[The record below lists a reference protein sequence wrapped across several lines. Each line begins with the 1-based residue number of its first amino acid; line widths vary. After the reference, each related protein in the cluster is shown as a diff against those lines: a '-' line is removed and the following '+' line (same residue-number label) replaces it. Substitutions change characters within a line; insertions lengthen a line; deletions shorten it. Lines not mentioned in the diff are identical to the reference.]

1 MINIRTRITY
11 QFVVL
16 VTLILLVFA
25 LGVYFFSKLYL
36 EKRFFKRLQD
46 RAITTT
52 TLLFDLKQTD
62 STVLRVI
69 DAGDQKP
76 LLYENISVYND
87 KNKEVLFSTNIA
99 NTQFHQQLI
108 PQFDSTQQTVFL
120 THNQYQIVAIH
131 LESANGSNWV
141 IVSGVDQTGQE
152 ALDDLKKILFVMIL
166 AAILLLGVSGWFF
179 AGRALA
185 PMSGIVQQVNTIFP
199 ANVQKRVEHPNRSDE
214 IGVLVAT
221 FNQLLDRIEQA
232 LKTQKIFIANVSHE
246 LKNPLTKIN
255 AQIDVALL
263 QKRNPEVYERTL
275 QSLQEDTRLL
285 TQLTNA
291 LLELAN
297 TSIQANDM
305 HVEPVRMDE
314 LLWET
319 KKQVQE
325 WHDDYLIQLTFTDF
339 PDNEADLITHGNR
352 ASLSVLLLNLI
363 DNACKFSPTKTATVD
378 FRSNG
383 GTMTIKVFN
392 EGPQIPETDLPYIF
406 QPFFRSNATAQSSK
420 GHGVGLAVVWQ
431 VVQLHKGAIRAESTP
446 RGTTFI
452 LTLSSSFKVSG
463 QIG

>member
-1 MINIRTRITY
+1 MVNIRTRITY

-16 VTLILLVFA
+16 VTLILLLFS
-25 LGVYFFSKLYL
+25 LGVYFFSRLYL

-108 PQFDSTQQTVFL
+108 PQLDSTQQTVFL
-120 THNQYQIVAIH
+120 NRNEYQIVAIH
-131 LESANGSNWV
+131 LASNNGSNWV

-152 ALDDLKKILFVMIL
+152 ALDDLKKILIVMIL
-166 AAILLLGVSGWFF
+166 AAILLLGISGWFF
-179 AGRALA
+179 ADRALA

-199 ANVQKRVEHPNRSDE
+199 ANLQKRVEHPNRSDE

-255 AQIDVALL
+255 SQIDVALL
-263 QKRNPEVYERTL
+263 QQRNPEVYERTL
-275 QSLQEDTRLL
+275 RSLQEDTRLL

-305 HVEPVRMDE
+305 PVEPVRMDE

-325 WHDDYLIQLTFTDF
+325 WHDDYQVQLTFTDF
-339 PDNEADLITHGNR
+339 PDNEDDLITYGNR

-363 DNACKFSPTKTATVD
+363 DNACKFSPTKTAKVD
-378 FRSNG
+378 FWAKA
-383 GTMTIKVFN
+383 GTMTILIFN

-406 QPFFRSNATAQSSK
+406 QPFFRSNKTAQSSK
-420 GHGVGLAVVWQ
+420 GHGVGLAVVLQ
-431 VVQLHKGAIRAESTP
+431 VVQIHKGTIDVQSTP
-446 RGTTFI
+446 QGTTFT
-452 LTLSSSFKVSG
+452 LTLFPSFSA
-463 QIG
+463 

>member
-11 QFVVL
+11 QFVIL
-16 VTLILLVFA
+16 VTLILLLFS

-108 PQFDSTQQTVFL
+108 PQLDSTQQTVFL
-120 THNQYQIVAIH
+120 NRNEYQIVAIH
-131 LESANGSNWV
+131 LTSNMGSNWV

-152 ALDDLKKILFVMIL
+152 ALDDLKKILIVMIL
-166 AAILLLGVSGWFF
+166 AAILLLGISGWFF

-255 AQIDVALL
+255 SQIDVALL

-297 TSIQANDM
+297 TSIQANNM

-325 WHDDYLIQLTFTDF
+325 WHNEYQIQLTFTDF
-339 PDNEADLITHGNR
+339 PDNEEDLITHGNR
-352 ASLSVLLLNLI
+352 ASLLVLLLNLI
-363 DNACKFSPTKTATVD
+363 DNACKFSPTKTAKVD
-378 FRSNG
+378 FCSEA
-383 GTMTIKVFN
+383 GTMTIAVFN

-420 GHGVGLAVVWQ
+420 GHGVGLAVVLQ
-431 VVQLHKGAIRAESTP
+431 VVQIHKGAIQVQSTSQ
-446 RGTTFI
+446 GTTFTV
-452 LTLSSSFKVSG
+452 TLSSSFSA
-463 QIG
+463 